1 MRLLQHVLLTTAV
14 LQSLASAQW
23 STDPV
28 ANRAVV
34 ENPSDQNQPKLA
46 ATAGGGAWLAWM
58 DGIGSGWDIRVQR
71 LDALGVEAF
80 AHDGLLVED
89 RALSSTQDYGLSV
102 APNGDALLAYRDA
115 AGVGVVA
122 QRVTPTGGLA
132 WGTGVV
138 LSTGSSVA
146 PAIAGTTDGGAVV
159 AWGEGSGVRVQKL
172 DASGAA
178 QWGAGITLSPT
189 AGAYFPADVQPS
201 GTGAIVSLVHQT
213 GGFTSPKHLRA
224 QRFDGAGVPQWGAT
238 PLAVFDQGSLQFG
251 NFPDFLPDGAGGAV
265 FAWYSSTPSLQCY
278 AQRISVGGAELWPHN
293 GVSLASNGSQI
304 RVAPHAAFDAA
315 TGETFVFWT
324 ELNSTQSQR
333 GIGGQRLDAAGNRL
347 WGPTGATVVPLG
359 SGDAG
364 MARALAGG
372 PTGGAWAVWAEI
384 PAFGQDRLQKAHVN
398 DTGVVDLGPEP
409 LAALPSGKSRLAVA
423 RPLAGGSL
431 ALCVWSDDRTDGG
444 DLYGQNLTPDGGL
457 GNPVGAKLCGPG
469 VPNSTGLSGEL
480 AGTGSAAVAA
490 NDLVLRATHLPMGEF
505 AYALASQAPG
515 FVMAPPGSQGNL
527 CLGGPIARLVAQV
540 GAVSGGTFQVAVD
553 LTAIPM
559 TPAQAVAPGETWTF
573 QVWHR
578 DHNPG
583 PTSNFT
589 DALAVTF
596 Q

>member
-1 MRLLQHVLLTTAV
+1 M
-14 LQSLASAQW
+14 
-23 STDPV
+23 
-28 ANRAVV
+28 
-34 ENPSDQNQPKLA
+34 
-46 ATAGGGAWLAWM
+46 
-58 DGIGSGWDIRVQR
+58 
-71 LDALGVEAF
+71 
-80 AHDGLLVED
+80 
-89 RALSSTQDYGLSV
+89 
-102 APNGDALLAYRDA
+102 
-115 AGVGVVA
+115 
-122 QRVTPTGGLA
+122 
-132 WGTGVV
+132 
-138 LSTGSSVA
+138 
-146 PAIAGTTDGGAVV
+146 
-159 AWGEGSGVRVQKL
+159 
-172 DASGAA
+172 
-178 QWGAGITLSPT
+178 
-189 AGAYFPADVQPS
+189 
-201 GTGAIVSLVHQT
+201 
-213 GGFTSPKHLRA
+213 
-224 QRFDGAGVPQWGAT
+224 
-238 PLAVFDQGSLQFG
+238 
-251 NFPDFLPDGAGGAV
+251 
-265 FAWYSSTPSLQCY
+265 
-278 AQRISVGGAELWPHN
+278 GGAELWPHN

-490 NDLVLRATHLPMGEF
+490 NVLVLRATHLPVGEF

-589 DALAVTF
+589 DSLAVSF